1 MNAHKI
7 PLRAP
12 SAKVRGARWTK
23 NLDRDSSRSK
33 SSALEIEVAFGR
45 LYYIFR

>member
-7 PLRAP
+7 PVRAP
-12 SAKVRGARWTK
+12 NAKVRGARWTGK
-23 NLDRDSSRSK
+23 LDRDSSRIG
-33 SSALEIEVAFGR
+33 SSSLDIEVIGR